1 MSAPLVLKLGGR
13 ALEAPDAAGE
23 LAAEVAALR
32 VPVVI
37 VHGGGVEV
45 SAWCMR
51 LGLAP
56 RFVEGLRVTDDATLE
71 VVAAV
76 LAGLANKRLVAA
88 LRAAGVDAVG
98 LAALDGGTVTAAP
111 HPDARRLGAVGRV
124 DAVNPALLETLLAA
138 GRVPVLSSLAADGGR
153 LLNVNADDLA
163 AALAGALGA
172 RSLVLL
178 SDTPGVRLGG
188 EWVARLEG
196 EALGDAISHP
206 EVAGGMK
213 PKLAAARA
221 ALGAGVSRVQIAG
234 WAGPGTLVAL
244 LSATPPGTTIAAA
257 REGALRG

>member
-1 MSAPLVLKLGGR
+1 RPRPVARDPHGALLEPLRPRGDHAPRRAHPAGRGRARQPGEGRGGTGAPEPEPDARLARELGAPGAREPVVKSGHGAPSARTVAREPRAMSAPLVLKLGGR

-98 LAALDGGTVTAAP
+98 LAALAGGTVTAA
-111 HPDARRLGAVGRV
+111 
-124 DAVNPALLETLLAA
+124 
-138 GRVPVLSSLAADGGR
+138 
-153 LLNVNADDLA
+153 
-163 AALAGALGA
+163 
-172 RSLVLL
+172 
-178 SDTPGVRLGG
+178 
-188 EWVARLEG
+188 
-196 EALGDAISHP
+196 
-206 EVAGGMK
+206 
-213 PKLAAARA
+213 
-221 ALGAGVSRVQIAG
+221 
-234 WAGPGTLVAL
+234 
-244 LSATPPGTTIAAA
+244 
-257 REGALRG
+257 